1 MFFSKKK
8 LLFKIVL
15 NYRRQGS
22 WLNLAAAAIIVN
34 MRWLSL
40 KPAGK
45 CQKRKK
51 TINFGIINTIIEVS
65 VPEVKLF

>member
-1 MFFSKKK
+1 M
-8 LLFKIVL
+8 VL

-34 MRWLSL
+34 MRRLSL
-40 KPAGK
+40 KLAGK

-51 TINFGIINTIIEVS
+51 
-65 VPEVKLF
+65 KD